1 MSHPDGCRCRDF
13 DCRRTVAL
21 AAVVAAEPS
30 LPTAEVE
37 AGFDAVITNGAAMR
51 FLTAAL
57 DDDPDVMHIGAPAV
71 VGRLV
76 TELVARGSTTFTLPV
91 CAGCHRTG
99 KELIRTADGGMC
111 PNCRRRQ
118 TALACVRCDGVKP
131 VAGRDPDGSPLCA
144 RCTPRS
150 ERRCGICTQMRPIA
164 RRAHGSH
171 PDVCVNCFKLPT
183 ATCSR
188 CHQRRPCS
196 FASTP
201 TPVCASCTPRRT
213 APCAHCGLDRPPTA
227 YWPEGPVCVGCYDAA
242 LSRRGVCDICH
253 TLRRLVDPPGPAA
266 TRCTDCSG
274 RPTIGHVCADCG
286 IEDKLY
292 EDRRCNRCAL
302 ARRVTVLLADDTGT
316 IPAQL
321 VPLAAAIAA
330 APNPRSAL
338 NWLRTGIAAVIL
350 ADIVNGRLALSHD
363 TLDDHPHPRAADYL
377 RQMLVIH
384 GLLPERNEH
393 LERIP
398 RFIDDTLDQI
408 DRPTDRRT
416 IQAYATWRVLRKL
429 RRRAETNPGP
439 RTATAYVRT
448 QIKTAVRLLDWLD
461 QHATTL
467 PEVTQA
473 DIDTWLATGP
483 GAYNA
488 RDFILWATQTGRCHQ
503 VSIPAAT
510 ANPGTTTDPDTRWT
524 IIRRLLHDDTLALPD
539 RVAGCLVLLYAQP
552 LSRITLITRD
562 QIDHH
567 HDGTLTLR
575 FGTDP
580 ATIPEPLAGLIR
592 DLLDTVHPYTGIG
605 SPAHTPW
612 LFPGIQPGQPL
623 SAARLGVRLGKHG
636 IDGRASRR
644 AALLHLAAEVPAAVL
659 AELLGYSNQSATT
672 WTHDAG
678 GTWSR
683 YAADLAHERIQPPAE

>member
-1 MSHPDGCRCRDF
+1 MSHPESCRCFR
-13 DCRRTVAL
+13 CRRTPTL
-21 AAVVAAEPS
+21 ATVIAAEPS

-37 AGFDAVITNGAAMR
+37 AGFDAVITNGAALR

-57 DDDPDVMHIGAPAV
+57 DDDPDVLHIGAPAV

-76 TELVARGSTTFTLPV
+76 VELVARGSTTFTLPV
-91 CAGCHRTG
+91 CARCHRTG
-99 KELIRTADGGMC
+99 RELIRTVEGGMC
-111 PNCRRRQ
+111 PSCRRRQ
-118 TALACVRCDGVKP
+118 TATACVRCHGVKP

-144 RCTPRS
+144 RCAPRP

-164 RRAHGSH
+164 RRARDSS

-201 TPVCASCTPRRT
+201 TPVCIRCAPRRT

-227 YWPEGPVCVGCYDAA
+227 HWPEGPVCVGCYDAT
-242 LSRRGVCDICH
+242 LSRRDICDTCH
-253 TLRRLVDPPGPAA
+253 TLRRLVDPPGPPA

-274 RPTIGHVCADCG
+274 RTPIGHVCADCG

-292 EDRRCNRCAL
+292 DDGRCDRCAL

-350 ADIVNGRLALSHD
+350 TDIVNSRLALSHD

-377 RQMLVIH
+377 RHMLVIH

-393 LERIP
+393 LERIR

-416 IQAYATWRVLRKL
+416 IQAYTTWRVLRKL

-439 RTATAYVRT
+439 RTATAHVRT

-461 QHATTL
+461 QHDTTL
-467 PEVTQA
+467 PELTQT
-473 DIDTWLATGP
+473 DIDAWLATGP

-488 RDFILWATQTGRCHQ
+488 RDFILWAAQTGRCQ
-503 VSIPAAT
+503 PVTIPAAT
-510 ANPGTTTDPDTRWT
+510 ANPGTTTDPDTRWN
-524 IIRRLLHDDTLALPD
+524 IIRGLLHDDTLELTD

-562 QIDHH
+562 QID
-567 HDGTLTLR
+567 
-575 FGTDP
+575 
-580 ATIPEPLAGLIR
+580 
-592 DLLDTVHPYTGIG
+592 
-605 SPAHTPW
+605 
-612 LFPGIQPGQPL
+612 
-623 SAARLGVRLGKHG
+623 
-636 IDGRASRR
+636 
-644 AALLHLAAEVPAAVL
+644 
-659 AELLGYSNQSATT
+659 
-672 WTHDAG
+672 
-678 GTWSR
+678 
-683 YAADLAHERIQPPAE
+683 

>member
-1 MSHPDGCRCRDF
+1 VSHPTGCRCRNF
-13 DCRRTVAL
+13 ECRRALAL
-21 AAVVAAEPS
+21 AAVVTAEPS
-30 LPTAEVE
+30 LAAAEVE
-37 AGFDAVITNGAAMR
+37 AGFDATITTGAAMR
-51 FLTAAL
+51 YLTAAL
-57 DDDPDVMHIGAPAV
+57 DDDPDVLHIGAPAV

-91 CAGCHRTG
+91 CVRCHRTG
-99 KELIRTADGGMC
+99 RELIRTTDGGMC

-144 RCTPRS
+144 RCAPRP
-150 ERRCGICTQMRPIA
+150 ERRCGICGQTRPIA
-164 RRAHGSH
+164 RRAHEGH

-183 ATCSR
+183 ASCSR

-201 TPVCASCTPRRT
+201 TPVCIRCAPRRT
-213 APCAHCGLDRPPTA
+213 APCAHCGLHRPPTA
-227 YWPEGPVCVGCYDAA
+227 HWPEGPVCVGCYDAA
-242 LSRRGVCDICH
+242 LSRRGVCDTCH
-253 TLRRLVDPPGPAA
+253 TLRRLVDPPGPHA
-266 TRCTDCSG
+266 TICTDCAG
-274 RPTIGHVCADCG
+274 GTPIGHVCRDCG
-286 IEDKLY
+286 IEDRLY
-292 EDRRCNRCAL
+292 EHSRCNRCAL
-302 ARRVTVLLADDTGT
+302 TRRVTVLLADDTGT
-316 IPAQL
+316 IPEQL
-321 VPLAAAIAA
+321 APLAAAISA

-338 NWLRTGIAAVIL
+338 NWLRTGTAAAIL
-350 ADIVNGRLALSHD
+350 TDIVNGRLVLSHD

-377 RQMLVIH
+377 RQMLLIH

-393 LERIP
+393 LERIR
-398 RFIDDTLDQI
+398 RFIDDTLNQI

-439 RTATAYVRT
+439 RTATAHVRT
-448 QIKTAVRLLDWLD
+448 QIKAAVRLLDWLG
-461 QHATTL
+461 QQPTTL
-467 PEVTQA
+467 AEVTQA
-473 DIDTWLATGP
+473 DIDAWLATGP
-483 GAYNA
+483 GAYYA
-488 RDFILWATQTGRCHQ
+488 RDFILWATQTGRCRPLN
-503 VSIPAAT
+503 IPAAT
-510 ANPGTTTDPDTRWT
+510 ANPGTTTDPDTRWN
-524 IIRRLLHDDTLALPD
+524 IIFRLLHDDTLELTD

-567 HDGTLTLR
+567 DDGTLTLR

-612 LFPGIQPGQPL
+612 LFPGLQPGQPL
-623 SAARLGVRLGKHG
+623 SAARLGVRLGKLG

-644 AALLHLAAEVPAAVL
+644 AALIHLAAEVPAAVL
-659 AELLGYSNQSATT
+659 AELLGYSNQAAVS
-672 WTHDAG
+672 WTRDAG
-678 GTWSR
+678 GNWSR
-683 YAADLAHERIQPPAE
+683 YAADLAHDRAHTPVE